1 MSLRPFSGGGIECS
15 SRMKE
20 SFQVRFLGDRAVAMP
35 LGYPAKRTARRFR
48 LASTSGVR
56 FRYSRQKEPHA
67 GAADAGCYGN
77 SINLSLKSLA
87 RRGLGQNDVIDF
99 QHIAVLATIC
109 VTLPPAPSVFQEDS
123 SGAGVYTRGS
133 VRRASGFVLTGNPSR
148 ATFREEQRES
158 TEPLCINVVSL

>member
-1 MSLRPFSGGGIECS
+1 MLEPDEGKLSSPVLRGLSGRDAARLPGEANGTTVSVSLDLGS
-15 SRMKE
+15 SLSIQPSE
-20 SFQVRFLGDRAVAMP
+20 
-35 LGYPAKRTARRFR
+35 
-48 LASTSGVR
+48 
-56 FRYSRQKEPHA
+56 
-67 GAADAGCYGN
+67 GAARGCGGPGCYGN

-99 QHIAVLATIC
+99 QHIAVLTTIC

-133 VRRASGFVLTGNPSR
+133 ARRASGCVLTVNPSR
-148 ATFREEQRES
+148 ATFREAQRES